1 MQGEESFI
9 ITDVKQSTDLLIF
22 EGCYWACPYEC
33 FVFDYVRKLFWN
45 VSKAYGIVCF
55 DKTILQKGN
64 LILSGTDENNMAK
77 EIAIPEKALIL
88 GIEENGKSDFYMLFV
103 KSITVQKESSM
114 RYFKCPPP
122 DKAENEKFKKQ
133 HAELLIKEKAFK
145 KKEKILHRIYWILFF
160 VIFCCIT
167 IAGTWLVWQIPEPK
181 SILLCAGLY
190 LTRFISIL
198 VFYDLRCHHCRPCGF
213 TSRQKDQKHSKKA
226 QKKHT
231 RFGKRVFAHLLWLDR
246 CLCDYKML

>member
-1 MQGEESFI
+1 
-9 ITDVKQSTDLLIF
+9 
-22 EGCYWACPYEC
+22 
-33 FVFDYVRKLFWN
+33 
-45 VSKAYGIVCF
+45 
-55 DKTILQKGN
+55 
-64 LILSGTDENNMAK
+64 
-77 EIAIPEKALIL
+77 
-88 GIEENGKSDFYMLFV
+88 MLFV

-213 TSRQKDQKHSKKA
+213 GADPCLPSAHGQKALHAQTCKNQCGLCRGFPGICHRGHRQQ
-226 QKKHT
+226 QCC
-231 RFGKRVFAHLLWLDR
+231 RQ
-246 CLCDYKML
+246 C